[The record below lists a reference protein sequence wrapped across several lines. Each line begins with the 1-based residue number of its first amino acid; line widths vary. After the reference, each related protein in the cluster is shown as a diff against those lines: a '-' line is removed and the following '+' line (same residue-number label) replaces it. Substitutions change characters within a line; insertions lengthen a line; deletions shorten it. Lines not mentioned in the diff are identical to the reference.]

1 MGLMPIKEEAEELV
15 SSLSATQEFSHLQPR
30 RRLSPERDRPGTLIS
45 DIQLL
50 EL

>member
-1 MGLMPIKEEAEELV
+1 MGLMPIKEEAEELAC
-15 SSLSATQEFSHLQPR
+15 SLSATQEFSHLQPR
-30 RRLSPERDRPGTLIS
+30 RGLSPERDHPGTLIS